1 LIDYP
6 RLIVFCNELQAAYLE
21 ATDSTVGVLRLK
33 LKIERFFV
41 VDKPMK
47 VGLLA
52 VLNAT

>member
-1 LIDYP
+1 MIEYP
-6 RLIVFCNELQAAYLE
+6 RLIVFGNDLQATNLE

-52 VLNAT
+52 VLNTT